1 MKLKIVWY
9 GGFLITMLITSCR
22 TDSNQTKR
30 PNILFVVSDDQS
42 YLHTSFVGCKFINT
56 PAFDKIASEGIYF
69 TNCYATS
76 PGCAPSRGSI
86 VTGRY
91 PWQNE
96 QSGQHNSS
104 WLNKYVPFLDEIEAN
119 GYVTGRTGK
128 GVDPFQ
134 YARSSADSQWRSE
147 NAAGKAYNSI
157 KYEEKSDDRFALGIS
172 NINYSENFK
181 YFIDNVKEDK
191 PFFFWF
197 GAREPHRSYEKGSWK
212 RRGKNLKDVDVP
224 KFLPDNEEIRG
235 DLLDYAVEIEW
246 FDLELQKILEY
257 LQEIGELDNTVIIVT
272 SDNGMPF
279 PRAKANCYDIGVHVP
294 LAIRYPKTIQ
304 AGRIYNTPISLVD
317 MAPTILELSNT
328 KQSNMMPI
336 TGKSLWGLLTAHN
349 ESVRYNSP
357 VFSGRE
363 RHASSRYLN
372 QGYPQRCVRKNN
384 YLFIWNITPERWP
397 AGAPQKMDDNDTT
410 KLLPPYGLDEAGKYL
425 YRGIF
430 ADIDESPSK
439 TYLIENYSSE
449 ETETYFNLACKKRP
463 EFELYNLDLD
473 TACINN
479 LAGLEDYHAIEL
491 EMKNILMEELNRTN
505 DPRIVGPDYSIFD
518 SYPRYSKT
526 GTFPSPTNDFKDSI
540 K

>member
-1 MKLKIVWY
+1 VKFKITWIV
-9 GGFLITMLITSCR
+9 GFLITMLITSCR

-42 YLHTSFVGCKFINT
+42 YLHTSFIGCKFINT

-69 TNCYATS
+69 TNCYASS

-104 WLNKYVPFLDEIEAN
+104 WLNKYVPFLDELEAN

-134 YARSSADSQWRSE
+134 YARSSADSLWRIE

-157 KYEEKSDDRFALGIS
+157 KYEEKGDDRFALGIS

-212 RRGKNLKDVDVP
+212 RMGKNLKDVDVP

-328 KQSNMMPI
+328 SPYNMMPI
-336 TGKSLWGLLTAHN
+336 TGESLVRLLQSNN
-349 ESVRYNSP
+349 ESYNKL

-363 RHASSRYLN
+363 RHSSSRYMN
-372 QGYPQRCVRKNN
+372 QGYPQRAVRKND

-397 AGAPQKMDDNDTT
+397 AGAPQKFADKDST
-410 KLLPPYGLDEAGKYL
+410 KLLPLYGLNKARKYV
-425 YRGIF
+425 YEGIF

-439 TYLIENYSSE
+439 TYLIENYKAE
-449 ETETYFNLACKKRP
+449 KTETYFNLAFNKRP
-463 EFELYNLDLD
+463 EFELYNLDKDKDCL
-473 TACINN
+473 NN
-479 LAGLEDYHAIEL
+479 LVGLQDYYTIE
-491 EMKNILMEELNRTN
+491 EKMKEILMEELKKTN
-505 DPRIVGPDYSIFD
+505 DPRVVGPNYNIFD
-518 SYPRYSKT
+518 NYIRYNKIKK
-526 GTFPSPTNDFKDSI
+526 FPKSTYYVEDFQY
-540 K
+540 

>member
-1 MKLKIVWY
+1 MKLKIAWY

-42 YLHTSFVGCKFINT
+42 YLHTSFIGCKFINT

-69 TNCYATS
+69 TNCYASS

-96 QSGQHNSS
+96 QSGQHSSS
-104 WLNKYVPFLDEIEAN
+104 WLNKYVPFLDELEAN

-128 GVDPFQ
+128 GVDPYQ
-134 YARSSADSQWRSE
+134 YARSSADSLWRAE

-157 KYEEKSDDRFALGIS
+157 KYEEKGDDRFALGIS
-172 NINYSENFK
+172 NINYSKNFK

-212 RRGKNLKDVDVP
+212 RMGKNLKDVDVP

-279 PRAKANCYDIGVHVP
+279 PRSKANCYDIGVHVP
-294 LAIRYPKTIQ
+294 LAIRYPKAIQ

-317 MAPTILELSNT
+317 IAPTILELSNT
-328 KQSNMMPI
+328 SPSNMMPI
-336 TGKSLWGLLTAHN
+336 TGESLVRLLTSNN
-349 ESVRYNSP
+349 ESYNKP

-363 RHASSRYLN
+363 RHSSSRYLN
-372 QGYPQRCVRKNN
+372 QGYPQRAVRKND

-397 AGAPQKMDDNDTT
+397 AGAPQKFSDRDST
-410 KLLPPYGLDEAGKYL
+410 KLLPIYGLNKAGNYV
-425 YRGIF
+425 YEGIF

-439 TYLIENYSSE
+439 TYLIENYKAE
-449 ETETYFNLACKKRP
+449 KTETYFNLAFNKRP
-463 EFELYNLDLD
+463 EFELYNLDKDKDCL
-473 TACINN
+473 NN
-479 LAGLEDYHAIEL
+479 LSGQQDYHIL
-491 EMKNILMEELNRTN
+491 EAQMKNILIEELKRTN
-505 DPRIVGPDYSIFD
+505 DPRVVGPDFTIFD
-518 SYPRYSKT
+518 SYLRYNKI
-526 GTFPSPTNDFKDSI
+526 GRFPKSTYYVEDFHN
-540 K
+540 